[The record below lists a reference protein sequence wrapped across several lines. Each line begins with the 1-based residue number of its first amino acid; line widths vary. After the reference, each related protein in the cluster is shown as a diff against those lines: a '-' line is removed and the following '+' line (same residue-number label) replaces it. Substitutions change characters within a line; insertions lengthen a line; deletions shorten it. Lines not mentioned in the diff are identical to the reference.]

1 MQRDLISVKVRLIY
15 TYTYLYKPINDIFMP
30 GSKFKIEK
38 QCEVCGKSFLAKT
51 VYSKYCCRNC
61 SDAAYRQNQ
70 RDKKKEQQR
79 AELISQIPADRPYI
93 TVGEAVA
100 LFRISRDTIYRLI
113 RNGKIPSI
121 NMGERLTRICRTSLE
136 VMFGSAKPVPSKLI
150 QTKTS
155 TPKSVSFE
163 KENCYTIGEISKKF
177 GVSDS
182 TVRKTIRKMSIPT
195 RQIGKCVYAPKSEI
209 NKVFNAK

>member
-1 MQRDLISVKVRLIY
+1 
-15 TYTYLYKPINDIFMP
+15 MP

-38 QCEVCGKSFLAKT
+38 QCEVCGKIFFAKT
-51 VYSKYCCRNC
+51 VYSKYCCKNC
-61 SDAAYRQNQ
+61 SDAAYRQNK
-70 RDKKKEQQR
+70 RDKKIEQQR
-79 AELISQIPADRPYI
+79 AELISQIPAERPYI

-100 LFRISRDTIYRLI
+100 LFRVSRDTIYRLI

-121 NMGERLTRICRTSLE
+121 NMGERLTRICRTNLE

-150 QTKTS
+150 QAKTS
-155 TPKSVSFE
+155 VLKSEPFE